1 MKYLLA
7 IAVVLCL
14 TGCATTGITQSTSQN
29 QTVTNYVMMPDGEI
43 YTWNSD
49 E

>member
-14 TGCATTGITQSTSQN
+14 TGCATSSDLQSTN
-29 QTVTNYVMMPDGEI
+29 QKQVITIFYPDGVVYME
-43 YTWNSD
+43 
-49 E
+49 

>member
-14 TGCATTGITQSTSQN
+14 TGCATSSDLQSTNQN
-29 QTVTNYVMMPDGEI
+29 KIITVFYPDGIVYVE
-43 YTWNSD
+43 
-49 E
+49 

>member
-14 TGCATTGITQSTSQN
+14 SGCAASLNTQSTN
-29 QTVTNYVMMPDGEI
+29 QLPDNTITVFTANGIEYID
-43 YTWNSD
+43 
-49 E
+49 

>member
-14 TGCATTGITQSTSQN
+14 SGCATSLTTQSTIQPIQSDMI
-29 QTVTNYVMMPDGEI
+29 TVFTSDGI
-43 YTWNSD
+43 VYIDN
-49 E
+49 